1 MTVFETIDGILT
13 QLELP
18 FYQNMPEF
26 AREPPDIFIAYNLH
40 DTPALRGDGHEIA
53 TRFFVTFNV
62 FGKSNATVNNVYM
75 ALKSLLEN
83 SGFTRSG
90 TLYTSDSDFPKY
102 FRITTDYHIDL

>member
-1 MTVFETIDGILT
+1 MTIFEIIDSILM

-26 AREPPDIFIAYNLH
+26 AREPPDIFITYNLH
-40 DTPALRGDGHEIA
+40 NIPALRGDGHEIA

>member
-1 MTVFETIDGILT
+1 MTVFEIIDGILT

-40 DTPALRGDGHEIA
+40 NIPALRGDGHEIA
-53 TRFFVTFNV
+53 TRFFVTFNI
-62 FGKSNATVNNVYM
+62 FGKSNATVNNVYTN
-75 ALKSLLEN
+75 LKNLLEN

-102 FRITTDYHIDL
+102 FRITADYNIDL